1 MPWASCCFQEY
12 KLSIYLISTIV
23 FLAILLTLAVIILAL
38 ESTIAP
44 QGRRKINLNG
54 DGNQPLEVMAGATLL
69 QALALNNIYLPSG
82 CGGGGTCGLCKC
94 RVTAGGDGLLPT
106 EQPHLSRA
114 ERLDKIRLACQLK
127 VKQDLKV
134 EIPAHI
140 FDIKKYAATV
150 VTNRSVAAFIKE
162 LTVKLDT
169 DKLPDFKSGEYMQID
184 IPPYTLKYADFDIPE
199 PYRGLWARAG
209 LFNLTA
215 TLKEP
220 TFRAYSMANYP
231 LEAYLMFTIRIEP
244 PPGNTNLPP
253 GMGSSYLFG
262 LKPGAK
268 LTLSG
273 PFGEFQLKDS
283 PREMCFIGGG
293 VGMAPLRS
301 QIFDLL
307 KNKRAIRKITFWYG
321 ARSRLEMFYDSE
333 FKALARE
340 HPNFS
345 YQAALSDPAPG
356 DGWEGAVGPIHEV
369 CHDRYLREHADPQ
382 EIDYY
387 LCGPPLMLGATL
399 QMLDGLGVEPE
410 MIAYDDFGQGPQ
422 PPEP

>member
-1 MPWASCCFQEY
+1 MPWASCCFQEF

-23 FLAILLTLAVIILAL
+23 FLVILLTLVVIMLVL

-44 QGRRKINLNG
+44 QGRRKIIINDDRNKL
-54 DGNQPLEVMAGATLL
+54 LEVTAGTTLL
-69 QALALNNIYLPSG
+69 QALAINNIYLPSG

-94 RVTAGGDGLLPT
+94 RVPAGADGLLPT
-106 EQPHLSRA
+106 ELPHLSRA
-114 ERLDKIRLACQLK
+114 ERLDNIHLACQLK
-127 VKQDLKV
+127 VKQDLRID
-134 EIPAHI
+134 IPYHI

-150 VTNRSVAAFIKE
+150 VANRSVGAFIKE
-162 LTVKLDT
+162 LMVKLDT
-169 DKLPDFKSGEYMQID
+169 DSLPDFESGQYMQLD
-184 IPPYTLKYADFDIPE
+184 IPPYTLSYADFDIPE
-199 PYRGLWARAG
+199 PYRAIWAQAG
-209 LFNLTA
+209 LFGLTA

-231 LEAYLMFTIRIEP
+231 LEPHFMFTIRLEP
-244 PPGNTNLPP
+244 PPRNTNLPP

-262 LKPGAK
+262 LKSGDK
-268 LTLSG
+268 LALSG
-273 PFGEFQLKDS
+273 PFGEFHIKDS
-283 PREMCFIGGG
+283 LREICFIGGG

-307 KNKRAIRKITFWYG
+307 KNRRTARKITFWYG
-321 ARSRLEMFYDSE
+321 ARSRMEMLYDSE
-333 FKALARE
+333 FKALTRE

-345 YQAALSDPAPG
+345 YHAALSDPAPG
-356 DGWEGAVGPIHEV
+356 DDWQGVVGLIHEV

-387 LCGPPLMLGATL
+387 LCGPPLMLVAAL

-422 PPEP
+422 PPAP